1 MRRGSHSHTEWQHQP
16 LQWKTCSCALDQT
29 KSIIF
34 SQEERTASAHPPAMT
49 HQPPGSSIS
58 PWCGQTATEKSPENT
73 PSTLSLLPASCVQLE
88 RYDAFC
94 PSFCSP
100 SLLVGFSFFLFPSL
114 RLLGSTSSASASGFI
129 VLIEPPV
136 NNDWSK
142 WSVTMLV

>member
-1 MRRGSHSHTEWQHQP
+1 MRRGSRSHTEWQHQP

-34 SQEERTASAHPPAMT
+34 PREERTASAHPPAMT

-58 PWCGQTATEKSPENT
+58 PWCGQTATEKGPENT

-94 PSFCSP
+94 PSVCSP
-100 SLLVGFSFFLFPSL
+100 SLLVVFSFSFSL
-114 RLLGSTSSASASGFI
+114 HSGFWGQL
-129 VLIEPPV
+129 VLLLLKV
-136 NNDWSK
+136 LLYWSSRQ
-142 WSVTMLV
+142 WTMTEVSGV